1 LNFSYERVTG
11 VVFRPDSI
19 PMVVSLLA
27 KRVDRA
33 IQEMA
38 LVNLPQIHFTSV
50 GLIDSQSQ

>member
-1 LNFSYERVTG
+1 MQLRVTG